1 MDTRPG
7 QGANKRTA
15 DGGRACEGLRVTL
28 SGTGTGQD
36 RTGSGSLQNV
46 VVGACAKPGSL

>member
-1 MDTRPG
+1 MDTGPG

-15 DGGRACEGLRVTL
+15 DGGRACEGLRVTP
-28 SGTGTGQD
+28 SGTE
-36 RTGSGSLQNV
+36 TGSGSLQNV